1 LESSPDIKGRRLS
14 GVPWTALSM
23 QGVQPAAHRLDRL
36 VALPRAIAL
45 AFEQRNSATL
55 PRACY

>member
-1 LESSPDIKGRRLS
+1 
-14 GVPWTALSM
+14 M